1 MHLSIQ
7 TDVAQRY
14 FGIKKAI
21 DCLAEAG
28 YDALD
33 FSFFGEEVTKL
44 LQSDDNNEFFA
55 ELREHA
61 KEKGLV
67 FNQAHAPFPSSYA
80 DTAKTEYRF
89 REIVRA
95 MKYAA
100 VMGVKIIVVHPC
112 QHLVYADDGVPEKL
126 FEINMK
132 FYQSLKPYCEEYGIR
147 VALENM
153 WQMLEMNKISHS
165 TCSRPDEFIKYIDT
179 LDSDCFTACLDVGHA
194 NLCCEDP
201 ADFVKAL
208 GKKRLGALHVHDV
221 DGIRDLHT
229 LPYFGMGNWDKFTK
243 ALAEIDYEGDFTY
256 ESGNFDFGKPKELY
270 TCYEKLAVETGRFLI
285 NKING
290 YKKEVL
296 L

>member
-1 MHLSIQ
+1 M
-7 TDVAQRY
+7 
-14 FGIKKAI
+14 
-21 DCLAEAG
+21 
-28 YDALD
+28 
-33 FSFFGEEVTKL
+33 
-44 LQSDDNNEFFA
+44 
-55 ELREHA
+55 
-61 KEKGLV
+61 KG
-67 FNQAHAPFPSSYA
+67 
-80 DTAKTEYRF
+80 K
-89 REIVRA
+89 IV
-95 MKYAA
+95 
-100 VMGVKIIVVHPC
+100 VKINKFLDHKKSLLYILLIAFIIRLIWIVTVKTLPTSDFKLMYETGRIVSNGNFSAFYGHNYFALFP
-112 QHLVYADDGVPEKL
+112 HDSITVLYFSLFFKFLGNPLFLIKFMNVIYETVSVYIVYLIVKNTYNDRVGKIGALLITL
-126 FEINMK
+126 FPPFIM
-132 FYQSLKPYCEEYGIR
+132 YCSETM
-147 VALENM
+147 AENM
-153 WQMLEMNKISHS
+153 AIPLFLISVYL
-165 TCSRPDEFIKYIDT
+165 FIKYIDT

-194 NLCCEDP
+194 KLCCEDP
-201 ADFVKAL
+201 AAFVKAL